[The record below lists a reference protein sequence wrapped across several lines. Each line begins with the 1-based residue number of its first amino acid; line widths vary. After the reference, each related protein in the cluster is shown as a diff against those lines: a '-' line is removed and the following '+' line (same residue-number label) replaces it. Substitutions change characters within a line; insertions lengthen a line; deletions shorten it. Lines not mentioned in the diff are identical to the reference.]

1 MLGDISPASYYEES
15 LSVCIDKAI
24 EILKKKAVKAV
35 SIILVTYCSPEH
47 LVAIN
52 SSIVIVDTVAIEA
65 CS

>member
-1 MLGDISPASYYEES
+1 MLGDIVPASSYEET

-24 EILKKKAVKAV
+24 EILKKKVAKAV

-47 LVAIN
+47 SVAIN
-52 SSIVIVDTVAIEA
+52 SNIVIVGTAAIEI